1 MFGTGRGAEYL
12 SSCLWLVPLSG
23 VRENGSTMLL
33 ERIFV
38 FSPNWNL
45 KFQCLE
51 GSVVI
56 LNQNFYDGMSFKN
69 SLNYLY
75 KIKAPLY

>member
-1 MFGTGRGAEYL
+1 
-12 SSCLWLVPLSG
+12 
-23 VRENGSTMLL
+23 MLL

-56 LNQNFYDGMSFKN
+56 LDQNFYDGMSFKN